1 MDTVME
7 LLQAMAL
14 VRRLCRELDFPPVI
28 EKSAAQRVILTV
40 MERSSKEDAEAIMAA
55 FDFADTI
62 Q

>member
-7 LLQAMAL
+7 LLEAMSL
-14 VRRLCRELDFPPVI
+14 VQRLCRELDFPPVI
-28 EKSAAQRVILTV
+28 EKNAAQRVILTA
-40 MERSSKEDAEAIMAA
+40 MERGSKEDSAAIMAA